1 MEICHPRRANL
12 DREAEKQRRL
22 LDEWPL
28 LGNPEERR
36 QGRRSNRQGAW
47 VSLVLGIDPDSRCTA
62 WAVVS
67 PTKIIAVGVIRGP
80 SNEDVAQ
87 IVMLRNSGFAL
98 EAILKRHNI
107 QLAVVEGQAIHH
119 GSKARPADILKL
131 GIVAG
136 GCAGQIAY
144 LQPSVSL
151 AIPLPA
157 DWKGTTPKPIN
168 QLRTFTHFGVL
179 ATKGAEYATP
189 DGCAAIAAVDGAS
202 QVKRGDW
209 KHLGDALGLALYG
222 QKLLIS
228 K

>member
-1 MEICHPRRANL
+1 MA
-12 DREAEKQRRL
+12 D
-22 LDEWPL
+22 PL
-28 LGNPEERR
+28 
-36 QGRRSNRQGAW
+36 A
-47 VSLVLGIDPDSRCTA
+47 LGIDPDSRCTA

-67 PTKIIAVGVIRGP
+67 PTKIVAVGVIRGP
-80 SNEDVAQ
+80 ENEDVAQ

-151 AIPLPA
+151 AVPLPS
-157 DWKGTTPKPIN
+157 DWKGQTKKPID
-168 QLRTFTHFGVL
+168 QWRTFQHFGVL
-179 ATKGAEYATP
+179 ATKGADYTTP
-189 DGCAAIAAVDGAS
+189 DGCAVIAAVEGA
-202 QVKRGDW
+202 QAIKRGDW

-222 QKLLIS
+222 QKLLAS
-228 K
+228 AARRS